1 MAWRKGFFRIWVVL
15 SVIWIGVAILIAKPQ
30 TYVWLWNAPKYEIT
44 LPTGS
49 RIILDGSK
57 SREEA
62 NEFLDDQIKHEAS
75 NRPGA
80 KIEPGTRD
88 EVLNSIY
95 GGYASPG
102 ERAREAWFAAVLPPI
117 GLFIIGLAV
126 GWIFTGFRKA

>member
-1 MAWRKGFFRIWVVL
+1 M
-15 SVIWIGVAILIAKPQ
+15 
-30 TYVWLWNAPKYEIT
+30 WLWNAPKYEIT

-57 SREEA
+57 SRAEA